1 MGVAPALS
9 FVLRPFHRGPKRR
22 NPDFAADVEESMANA
37 SHGGNTAAIVWNL
50 CEPVAAK
57 LDLDLW
63 DVRFLKEGAS
73 WYLRIF
79 IDKEGGVSLDDCEAF
94 SRAIDPVL
102 DEATRLRNPIVWRFR
117 PRALNGS

>member
-1 MGVAPALS
+1 
-9 FVLRPFHRGPKRR
+9 
-22 NPDFAADVEESMANA
+22 MANA
-37 SHGGNTAAIVWNL
+37 SHGGNTAATVWNL

-102 DEATRLRNPIVWRFR
+102 EDVYKRQPLGICCGCRGAKEAFPTGR
-117 PRALNGS
+117 PRAAGCRWCILPWRFWIWQGKTRI